1 MFSEISLN
9 ILDIVQNS
17 ISARASVIDIT
28 VNINTY
34 SDTLTIVITDNGCG
48 MSKEKLLKVVD
59 PFYTTRKTRKNGF
72 GIPFFK
78 AAAEITGGS
87 FKINSEKEKGTTVKA
102 VFVLSSIDRMPLGD
116 MTSTLISLINAN
128 CRIDFIYNY
137 SVDEKSFTLD
147 TRQLK
152 ATLGDIPINLPE
164 ITQYITDYLS
174 ENIREVNGGVKY

>member
-28 VNINTY
+28 VNINTH
-34 SDTLTIVITDNGCG
+34 SDTLAVVITDNGFG
-48 MSKEKLLKVVD
+48 MSKDELLKVVD

-72 GIPFFK
+72 GVPFFK
-78 AAAEITGGS
+78 AATEITGGS
-87 FKINSEKEKGTTVKA
+87 FEIDSEKEEGTTVKA

-116 MTSTLISLINAN
+116 MTSTLVSLINAN

-137 SVDEKSFTLD
+137 SVDERNFSLD

-152 ATLGDIPINLPE
+152 ATLGGIPINLPV

-174 ENIREVNGGVKY
+174 KNTSEVNGGVKY